1 MQASLLSPAI
11 LASKINQLIVGG
23 IDFIIIKIIERVNK
37 ALKLFVLICL
47 LSKSKF
53 LIPVNSILIRCNPIR
68 PNIRGKIKLIK
79 SGCIKENSLGIIDGI
94 LDAEFSGIKS
104 HGFHYLPVYCNHLRI
119 GKINGNASPKLEQIS
134 SSSIKV
140 NADNGFAHTAINM
153 GLKLLCE
160 MSKNE
165 GISCMSVNNSYNC
178 GVLGFHTKR
187 IAEKNLIGIDFTNA
201 PASIAPIG
209 STKPVIGTNPYS
221 IAAPQNG
228 EVLIIID
235 QSASVVAKSEIS
247 VRAKLDE
254 PIPEGWAFDKDG
266 NVTTNAKDALKGTMA
281 PTGGY
286 KGFGAGLMVEILAS
300 CVAGGNLGTRA
311 SSFAGEDGK
320 TSYGLQS
327 ALRLEDGDWVQ
338 SMTDITQIK
347 IQQQELKRLSDGIE
361 NLANPIFIWDFENK
375 LFFFNQAAEKTN
387 RDYWGIKLH
396 KGMPRESLLSQ
407 LDDKGLLAKPKGM
420 SVQEYMGYQKGRMVE
435 SKEGI
440 TTESKLGDDVT
451 LLANSR
457 MLEDGSYIQNFT
469 DINKKSLLLFPNQ

>member
-1 MQASLLSPAI
+1 MPYLNKSQAQS
-11 LASKINQLIVGG
+11 LASK
-23 IDFIIIKIIERVNK
+23 
-37 ALKLFVLICL
+37 
-47 LSKSKF
+47 
-53 LIPVNSILIRCNPIR
+53 
-68 PNIRGKIKLIK
+68 KLIK

-104 HGFHYLPVYCNHLRI
+104 HGFHYLPIYCNHLRI

-187 IAEKNLIGIDFTNA
+187 IAEKNLIGIGFTNA
-201 PASIAPIG
+201 PASIAPVG

-266 NVTTNAKDALKGTMA
+266 NATTNAKDALKGTMA

-300 CVAGGNLGTRA
+300 CVAGGNLGTKA
-311 SSFAGEDGK
+311 SSFAGEDGGPPSTGQFFIAINPK
-320 TSYGLQS
+320 KFNSDYDSYLKELINSITTQEGS
-327 ALRLEDGDWVQ
+327 RLPG
-338 SMTDITQIK
+338 S
-347 IQQQELKRLSDGIE
+347 KRLSKFNE
-361 NLANPIFIWDFENK
+361 NVKKDIFISDE
-375 LFFFNQAAEKTN
+375 L
-387 RDYWGIKLH
+387 
-396 KGMPRESLLSQ
+396 
-407 LDDKGLLAKPKGM
+407 M
-420 SVQEYMGYQKGRMVE
+420 SRIEL
-435 SKEGI
+435 I
-440 TTESKLGDDVT
+440 
-451 LLANSR
+451 
-457 MLEDGSYIQNFT
+457 
-469 DINKKSLLLFPNQ
+469 